1 MAKAEMSITGNL
13 KTMEL
18 TELLQWLSQSKKTG
32 TLVIDDGRVKKEVVF
47 RQGKIVS
54 SASTD
59 PKEHL
64 GHFLV
69 SHGFI
74 TEMELANAIEMQER
88 TGMLLGKIL
97 VTIGAISEEDLNRL
111 LRLKAEEGVY
121 DIFNWDEGA
130 FRFLDGEL
138 PEKTFIPLSLDVTT
152 IVLEGAR
159 RVDEWKR
166 IREVIRSSQAI
177 PVSVVEPLDDES
189 LSPAARKVLQLV
201 DDQRTIEEIVLQT
214 HSSEFH
220 VCRILFEEQQKK
232 RLKIVNP
239 RGRRDAD
246 AELVAPQGSA
256 VDAESLVATAAKHL
270 DGDGYE
276 TALRHLRAA
285 RSLEPDNK
293 EVQAKVQE
301 GEQRLKKALEK
312 EGVTVDAVP
321 ELATNLQELTASK
334 ISPQE
339 GFMLTRINGTYDIA
353 SIIKIS
359 PMPQLDALLV
369 FWRLLQQGH
378 IKLKS

>member
-1 MAKAEMSITGNL
+1 MSITGNL

-18 TELLQWLSQSKKTG
+18 TELMQWLSQSKKTG
-32 TLVIDDGRVKKEVVF
+32 TLVIDNGQVKKEVTF
-47 RQGKIVS
+47 QQGKIVS

-59 PKEHL
+59 PKEYL

-74 TEMELANAIEMQER
+74 TETELSNAIEMQER

-111 LRLKAEEGVY
+111 LRLKAEEGIY
-121 DIFNWDEGA
+121 DIFKWDEGA

-138 PEKTFIPLSLDVTT
+138 PEKTFIPLHLDVTG

-159 RVDEWKR
+159 RVDEWQR
-166 IREVIRSSQAI
+166 IREVIPSTQAI
-177 PVSVVEPLDDES
+177 PVAVAEPLDDES
-189 LSPAARKVLQLV
+189 LPPGARKVLKQV
-201 DDQRTIEEIVLQT
+201 DDQRTIEEIILQT

-220 VCRILFEEQQKK
+220 VCRILFEEHQKK
-232 RLKIVNP
+232 RLKIVKP
-239 RGRRDAD
+239 RWHKPPEPEPVVTHD
-246 AELVAPQGSA
+246 SA

-270 DGDGYE
+270 DGNAYE

-285 RSLEPDNK
+285 RSLEPENK
-293 EVQAKVQE
+293 EVQEKVQQ

-378 IKLKS
+378 ITLKS

>member
-1 MAKAEMSITGNL
+1 MSITGNL

-18 TELLQWLSQSKKTG
+18 TELMQWLSQSKKTG
-32 TLVIDDGRVKKEVVF
+32 TLVIDDGRVKKEVTF
-47 RQGKIVS
+47 RQGKIVA

-59 PKEHL
+59 PKEYL

-74 TEMELANAIEMQER
+74 TETELSNAIDMQER

-97 VTIGAISEEDLNRL
+97 VTIGAISEDDLNRL
-111 LRLKAEEGVY
+111 LRLKAEEGIY
-121 DIFNWDEGA
+121 DIFKWDEGA

-138 PEKTFIPLSLDVTT
+138 PEKTFIPLDLDVTG

-159 RVDEWKR
+159 RVDEWQR
-166 IREVIRSSQAI
+166 IREVIPSTQAI
-177 PVSVVEPLDDES
+177 PVSVVEPLDDDS
-189 LSPAARKVLQLV
+189 LPPGARKVLKQV
-201 DDQRTIEEIVLQT
+201 DDQRTIEEIILQT

-220 VCRILFEEQQKK
+220 VCRILFEEHQKK
-232 RLKIVNP
+232 RLKIVKP
-239 RGRRDAD
+239 RWHKPPEPEPVVTHD
-246 AELVAPQGSA
+246 SA

-270 DGDGYE
+270 DGNAYE

-285 RSLEPDNK
+285 RSLEPENK
-293 EVQAKVQE
+293 EVQEKVQE
-301 GEQRLKKALEK
+301 GEQRLKKALET
-312 EGVTVDAVP
+312 EGVTVNAVP

-378 IKLKS
+378 ITLKS

>member
-1 MAKAEMSITGNL
+1 MSITGNL

-18 TELLQWLSQSKKTG
+18 TELMQWLSQSKKTG
-32 TLVIDDGRVKKEVVF
+32 TLVIDDGRVKKEVTF
-47 RQGKIVS
+47 RQGKIVA

-59 PKEHL
+59 PKEYL

-74 TEMELANAIEMQER
+74 TETELSNAIDMQER

-111 LRLKAEEGVY
+111 LRLKAEEGIY
-121 DIFNWDEGA
+121 DIFKWDEGA

-138 PEKTFIPLSLDVTT
+138 PEKTFIPLDLDVTG

-159 RVDEWKR
+159 RVDEWQR
-166 IREVIRSSQAI
+166 IREVIPSTQAI
-177 PVSVVEPLDDES
+177 PVSVVEPLDDDS
-189 LSPAARKVLQLV
+189 LPPGARKVLKQV
-201 DDQRTIEEIVLQT
+201 DDQRTIEEIILQT

-220 VCRILFEEQQKK
+220 VCRILFEEHQKK
-232 RLKIVNP
+232 RLKIVKP
-239 RGRRDAD
+239 RWHKPPEPEPVVTHD
-246 AELVAPQGSA
+246 SA

-270 DGDGYE
+270 DGNAYE

-285 RSLEPDNK
+285 RSLEPENK
-293 EVQAKVQE
+293 EVQEKVQE
-301 GEQRLKKALEK
+301 GEQRLKKALET
-312 EGVTVDAVP
+312 EGVTVNAVP

-378 IKLKS
+378 ITLKS